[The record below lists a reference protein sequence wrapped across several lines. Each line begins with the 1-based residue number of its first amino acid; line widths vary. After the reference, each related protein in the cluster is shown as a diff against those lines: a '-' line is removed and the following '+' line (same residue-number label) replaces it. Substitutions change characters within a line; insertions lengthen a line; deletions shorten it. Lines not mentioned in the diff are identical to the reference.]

1 MKLKMPNKAKKL
13 SDYINVLSDF
23 QYSINIEYD
32 LYSND
37 KIQNYIPTNSA
48 IEIIEDVM
56 LSTSPK
62 SKERARIFV
71 GAYGK
76 GKSHLALML
85 IALLCRKEKELYKN
99 LLTMICETN
108 PELCKY
114 ITNYQKSKQKLL
126 PVVIQG
132 SSAGIRQS
140 FLLAIKK
147 ALQDND
153 MADIMPNTYFSAA
166 INAINNWKQ
175 NYKETYSAF
184 KKSIHCSTTEFISEL
199 GQFNNTFYEKFIEIY
214 PSLTSGSEFNPV
226 NGMNIVDLY
235 NDVNEKIKE
244 YGYTGI
250 FVIYDEFSK
259 FMSGNLKKIAS
270 DEIEVLQYF
279 AENCNRSG
287 DKQMHIM
294 LISHQSILNY
304 VDKLPKSKVDS
315 WKAVSNRYKSIELN
329 TSASQTYE
337 IIAKVIKKN
346 EKWFKTYSKDHKEDF
361 SNLHKKWH
369 DKRAFSELT
378 DDEFDRLIWDCYPLD
393 PISTFIL
400 PKISEKIAQNE
411 RTIFTFLSADGHKNT
426 LPEFLKDTSVSNFS
440 LLTPD
445 VIFDYFEPLFKAE
458 SYDRPIHKIWK
469 TASVA
474 LNKLGKNKGLEA
486 KIIKT
491 LSLIYI
497 LDRIDILSPDVDTIF
512 SIYSPTNDMQN
523 IIPALTNLTNMGIIR
538 RLDNKNLL
546 RICEH
551 TEQNI
556 EALIND
562 KTESKMATTDVQSI
576 LNNFV
581 GHKVLY
587 PNAYNDDNEI
597 VRYFDFKFVTS
608 TELLRN
614 ENFFPEIERSAA
626 GVVYAVVTEP
636 EKYEA
641 TIDVIRSI
649 HNERVVFVIPR
660 ENEDVFRCAYKYDA
674 IMDLILNSD
683 DEILKE
689 ELSYSLRDVETSL
702 HRYMDSL
709 LSPELGESL
718 YYVAGESV
726 PIHRKSSLSRKLS
739 DICED
744 VFYACPIVNNEVI
757 NKDIITG
764 QATNSR
770 AKLIDGILANELKPN
785 LGLIGT
791 GQDVSFMRSTLKVPG
806 IYVEDED
813 SVALSLS
820 GLNDR
825 NLENVLLLIK
835 NLIIDTSVN
844 GMKNFS
850 ELYELLTSPEYHIG
864 MKKGVIPVYIAV
876 VLHFYKKYIVIM
888 RNNREIEINAR
899 LLEAINNTP
908 EEYDFYLEQWDS
920 NKERYIQLLEEVFQ
934 PFIRTTEKEYNNFQ
948 YIVHALQRWYLQLP
962 KYIKEI
968 RNIYLGDGKSEPVD
982 VSVIRF
988 LNSLRSPEL
997 NARDYLFNKV
1007 LWILNTD
1014 AFEAKIALRLKDL
1027 KLYIDGIKSDLIHN
1041 LSNDLKS
1048 IFGKNEISHQSSL
1061 SSVVADW
1068 VSTLDEDVAS
1078 HMFNNSENMMLQLC
1092 YDVTPDSEKF
1102 IEDLAR
1108 PATGLRI
1115 DDWGEVTID
1124 GFIRSISSFVTTIE
1138 NYNQK
1143 IKQSE
1148 NQIAVGSYKISFVD
1162 DLGNET
1168 FKTFDKTELPE
1179 NAQLLY
1185 NDLEA
1190 ILTEEYGASLSD
1202 NEKRQ
1207 VLINIIGKLLS

>member
-1 MKLKMPNKAKKL
+1 MPNKAIKL
-13 SDYINVLSDF
+13 SDHINVLSDF

-32 LYSND
+32 LHSD
-37 KIQNYIPTNSA
+37 EKIQNYIPTNSA

-56 LSTSPK
+56 LSTAPK
-62 SKERARIFV
+62 SNERSRIFV

-114 ITNYQKSKQKLL
+114 IIEYQDSEQKLL

-132 SSAGIRQS
+132 SSTGIRQS
-140 FLLAIKK
+140 FLLALKK
-147 ALQDND
+147 ALQDNG
-153 MADIMPNTYFSAA
+153 MANIMPNTYFSAA
-166 INAINNWKQ
+166 ISTINNWKE
-175 NYKETYSAF
+175 NYKETYAAF
-184 KKSIHCSTTEFISEL
+184 KNSIHCSTTEFISEL
-199 GQFNNTFYEKFIEIY
+199 GQFNNAFYEKFIEIY
-214 PSLTSGSEFNPV
+214 PSLTSGSEFNPI
-226 NGMNIVDLY
+226 NGMNIIDLY
-235 NDVNEKIKE
+235 NDVNEKIRK

-250 FVIYDEFSK
+250 FVVYDEFSK
-259 FMSGNLKKIAS
+259 FLSGNLKKTAS

-287 DKQMHIM
+287 NKQMHIM

-315 WKAVSNRYKSIELN
+315 WKAVSNRYKTIELN

-337 IIAKVIKKN
+337 ITARVIKKN
-346 EKWFKTYSKDHKEDF
+346 DKWFETYSEEHKEDF
-361 SNLHKKWH
+361 SELYRKWH
-369 DKRAFSELT
+369 NKRAFSELT
-378 DDEFDRLIWDCYPLD
+378 NEEFDKVIWGCYPLD
-393 PISTFIL
+393 PVTTFIL

-411 RTIFTFLSADGHKNT
+411 RTIFTFLSADGQKNT
-426 LPEFLKDTSVSNFS
+426 LPEFLNATSDSNFP

-445 VIFDYFEPLFKAE
+445 IIFDYFEPLFKAE
-458 SYDRPIHKIWK
+458 AYDRPIHKIWK

-474 LNKLGKNKGLEA
+474 LSKLDKKNGLES

-497 LDRIDILSPDVDTIF
+497 LDRVDILAPDVDTIF
-512 SIYSPTNDMQN
+512 SIYSPIDDMQN
-523 IIPALTNLTNMGIIR
+523 IIPALTDLTNKGILR
-538 RLDNKNLL
+538 KLDNKNHL

-562 KTESKMATTDVQSI
+562 KTENKIITTNVQNI
-576 LNNFV
+576 LNCFV

-597 VRYFDFKFVTS
+597 VRYFDFKFITS
-608 TELLRN
+608 AELLKN
-614 ENFFPEIERSAA
+614 TTFSPEMEKSAA

-641 TIDVIRSI
+641 TVEVIKSI
-649 HNERVVFVIPR
+649 SDERAVFVIPK
-660 ENEDVFRCAYKYDA
+660 ENEDIFKCAYKYDA
-674 IMDLILNSD
+674 IMDLISNSD
-683 DEILKE
+683 DEILNE
-689 ELSYSLRDVETSL
+689 ELSYSLQDVEATL

-718 YYVAGESV
+718 YYVAGENIS
-726 PIHRKSSLSRKLS
+726 IHRKSSLSHKLS
-739 DICED
+739 DICENIY
-744 VFYACPIVNNEVI
+744 YACPIINNEVI

-770 AKLIDGILANELKPN
+770 AKLIDGILANELKSN
-785 LGLIGT
+785 LGLVGT

-806 IYVEDED
+806 IYVEDENG
-813 SVALSLS
+813 VALSLS
-820 GLNDR
+820 NLNDR

-835 NLIIDTSVN
+835 NFVVDTSIN
-844 GMKNFS
+844 GKKNFS
-850 ELYELLTSPEYHIG
+850 ELYDLLTNPEHHIG
-864 MKKGVIPVYIAV
+864 MKRGVIPIYIAV
-876 VLHFYKKYIVIM
+876 VLHFYKKYVVIM

-899 LLEAINNTP
+899 LLESINNMP
-908 EEYDFYLEQWDS
+908 EEYDLYLEQWDS
-920 NKERYIQLLEEVFQ
+920 DKEKYIQLLEEIFQ
-934 PFIRTTEKEYNNFQ
+934 AFIRATEKEYNNFE
-948 YIVHALQRWYLQLP
+948 YIVNALQRWYLQLP
-962 KYIKEI
+962 KYVKEI
-968 RNIYLGDGKSEPVD
+968 RNIYLGDGKSE
-982 VSVIRF
+982 SVNAEVIKF

-1007 LWILNTD
+1007 LWILDTD
-1014 AFEAKIALRLKDL
+1014 VFDSNIALRLKEL
-1027 KLYIDGIKSDLIHN
+1027 KIYIDAIKNNLIHN
-1041 LSNDLKS
+1041 LSNDLKR
-1048 IFGKNEISHQSSL
+1048 IFNKTAISEQASL
-1061 SSVVADW
+1061 SSVVTDW
-1068 VSTLDEDVAS
+1068 VSTLDENVTS
-1078 HMFNNSENMMLQLC
+1078 HMFSNSENMLLQLC
-1092 YDVTPDSEKF
+1092 CEVTPDSEKF
-1102 IEDLAR
+1102 IEDLSR

-1124 GFIRSISSFVTTIE
+1124 GFIRSISNFVTTIDC
-1138 NYNQK
+1138 YNK
-1143 IKQSE
+1143 KVKQSE
-1148 NQIAVGSYKISFVD
+1148 NQVAAGSYKISFID
-1162 DLGNET
+1162 DSGAET

-1190 ILTEEYGASLSD
+1190 MLTEEYGASLSD

-1207 VLINIIGKLLS
+1207 VLIEIIGKLLS